1 MYDYDEDDELLL
13 NPICL
18 INQYEMEKQNNN
30 KEDLDVNAFK
40 EQVSAEFNI
49 KDTNKSN
56 HKGRPSL
63 NSTVNTNYA
72 VQNSFNDNNINYNIS
87 FFSFGDKQKKED
99 RKELTQKSIEL
110 LSEFILKEEKL
121 EEINRIN
128 ENTNDFKLKLG
139 NIKMNIKENLN
150 KIENNLETYFPKPFM
165 RKNFDDNKLYE
176 KFVDEE
182 KEEKINISEE
192 IKKKIP
198 INKIDINDLK
208 EV

>member
-49 KDTNKSN
+49 PDTNNSN

-150 KIENNLETYFPKPFM
+150 KIENNLETYFSKPFM

-192 IKKKIP
+192 IKKKIS
-198 INKIDINDLK
+198 INKIGINDLK